1 VTRSNHV
8 WEPRLDDLSHSHVAR
23 LMDRHGI
30 ATAAELRRRAAADP
44 DWFYP
49 AIIDDLGIEWFRR
62 WDTLRDDSRGL
73 PWTEWFLGGQLNLVH
88 NALDRHVLAGHGDQ
102 LAVIAEDDAGGV
114 TRLTYRELQARVQR
128 FAGALAGLG
137 VGAGDAV
144 GLYLPMGAEAVVA
157 LLACLALGAAAVP
170 VFSGLGP
177 EALAARLA
185 DAGATVLLTAD
196 GTRRR
201 GKVVMLQPAADHA
214 AGLSGTV
221 RTVVVQRRLGLAGPC
236 DKDHVISWEGIEAA
250 ASPQRPTVPLEASA
264 RALILH
270 TPGTT
275 GPPKGA
281 VHTHAGVQIAT
292 AKELG
297 YHLDLR
303 PGESMFWVT
312 DIGWMMGPWQILGV
326 LFHRGTV
333 VLLDGTLDHPGTDRL
348 FRIVERHRVTHLG
361 LTPTRVRQ
369 LAARQGEI
377 GRGHDLSSVRVIGST
392 GEPWDEPS
400 YLWAFHNLGRSRC
413 PIVNISGGTELMGC
427 LLAPLVVA
435 PLTPTTLQG
444 PALGLD
450 VDVVDDDGRPV
461 RGGTGYL
468 VCRNAAPN
476 MTRGFLGD
484 PQRYLETYFSRFG
497 ESVWFHGDW
506 ARVDEAGFW
515 YLAGRADDT
524 LTIAGRRVGPGE
536 VEAAAVSHPA
546 VRQAAAVGLGDPLQG
561 TRLVLVLVPKP
572 GIRPS
577 DALGEEVA
585 RHVAEQLGDPTRAAA
600 VRWVEE
606 LPATRTGRVLR
617 GLIRRL
623 LAGEDPGDT
632 APVANP
638 DAVDALR
645 GNRETGKPVNRGQ
658 LP

>member
-1 VTRSNHV
+1 MTRSNHV

-30 ATAAELRRRAAADP
+30 ATADELRRRAASDP
-44 DWFYP
+44 EWFYP
-49 AIIDDLGIEWFRR
+49 AIVDDLGIEWFRR
-62 WDTLRDDSRGL
+62 WDVVRDGSRGL

-88 NALDRHVLAGHGDQ
+88 NALDRHVLAGYGEQ
-102 LAVIAEDDAGGV
+102 VAVIAEDDDGSV

-137 VGAGDAV
+137 VVAGDAV
-144 GLYLPMGAEAVVA
+144 GLYLPTGAEAVVA
-157 LLACLALGAAAVP
+157 LLACLSLGAVAVP
-170 VFSGLGP
+170 VFTGLGP
-177 EALAARLA
+177 EAAAARLA
-185 DAGATVLLTAD
+185 DARATVLLTAD

-201 GKVVMLQPAADHA
+201 GRIVPLQPAADHA

-221 RTVVVQRRLGLAGPC
+221 RQIVVQRRLGLAGPG
-236 DKDHVISWEGIEAA
+236 DRDRVVSWECAEQA
-250 ASPQRPTVPLEASA
+250 ASPRATVPLDASA

-275 GPPKGA
+275 GAPKGA
-281 VHTHAGVQIAT
+281 VHTHAGVQLAT
-292 AKELG
+292 AKEVG

-303 PGESMFWVT
+303 AGETMFWVT
-312 DIGWMMGPWQILGV
+312 DIGWMMGPWEILGV

-333 VLLDGTLDHPGTDRL
+333 VLLDGTLDHPGLDRL

-377 GRGHDLSSVRVIGST
+377 GRGHDLSSIRVLGST
-392 GEPWDEPS
+392 GEPWDEAS

-444 PALGLD
+444 PALGME
-450 VDVVDDDGRPV
+450 VDVVDDGGRPV

-484 PQRYLETYFSRFG
+484 PQRYLDTYFSRFG

-506 ARVDEAGFW
+506 ARVDEAGYW

-524 LTIAGRRVGPGE
+524 MTIAGRRVGPGE
-536 VEAAAVSHPA
+536 VEAAAASHPA
-546 VRQAAAVGLGDPLQG
+546 VRQAAAVGIGNPLQG

-577 DALGEEVA
+577 DALGDEVA
-585 RHVAEQLGDPTRAAA
+585 RHVAEQLGDATRAAA
-600 VRWVEE
+600 VRWVES
-606 LPATRTGRVLR
+606 LPETRAGRVLR

-623 LAGEDPGDT
+623 LAGEDPGDL
-632 APVANP
+632 ALVANP
-638 DAVDALR
+638 DAVEALQRNR
-645 GNRETGKPVNRGQ
+645 GNLRQ

>member
-30 ATAAELRRRAAADP
+30 ATADELRQRAAADP
-44 DWFYP
+44 EWFYP
-49 AIIDDLGIEWFRR
+49 AIVDDLGIEWFRR
-62 WDTLRDDSRGL
+62 WDALRDGSRGL

-88 NALDRHVLAGHGDQ
+88 NALDRHVLAGFGEQ
-102 LAVIAEDDAGGV
+102 VAVIAEDDAGGA

-137 VGAGDAV
+137 VVAGDAV
-144 GLYLPMGAEAVVA
+144 GLYLPTGAEAVVA
-157 LLACLALGAAAVP
+157 LLACLALGAVAVP
-170 VFSGLGP
+170 VFNGLGP
-177 EALAARLA
+177 ETAASRLA
-185 DAGATVLLTAD
+185 DARATVLLTAD

-201 GKVVMLQPAADHA
+201 GKIVPLQPAADHA

-221 RTVVVQRRLGLAGPC
+221 RQIVVQRRLGLAGPG
-236 DKDHVISWEGIEAA
+236 DRDRVVSWERAEQA
-250 ASPQRPTVPLEASA
+250 ASPRATVPLDASA

-275 GPPKGA
+275 GAPKGA
-281 VHTHAGVQIAT
+281 VHTHAGVQLAT
-292 AKELG
+292 AKDVG

-303 PGESMFWVT
+303 PGETMFWVT
-312 DIGWMMGPWQILGV
+312 DIGWMMGPWEILGV

-333 VLLDGTLDHPGTDRL
+333 VLLDGTLDHPGLDRL

-361 LTPTRVRQ
+361 LTPTRARQ

-377 GRGHDLSSVRVIGST
+377 GRGHDLSSIRVLGST
-392 GEPWDEPS
+392 GEPWDEAS

-444 PALGLD
+444 PALGMD
-450 VDVVDDDGRPV
+450 VDVVDDGGRPV

-484 PQRYLETYFSRFG
+484 PQRYLDTYFSRFG

-515 YLAGRADDT
+515 FLSGRADDT
-524 LTIAGRRVGPGE
+524 MTIAGRRVGPGE
-536 VEAAAVSHPA
+536 VEAAAASHPA
-546 VRQAAAVGLGDPLQG
+546 VRGAAAVGIGDPLQG

-577 DALGEEVA
+577 EALGDEVA
-585 RHVAEQLGDPTRAAA
+585 RHVAEQLGDATRAAA
-600 VRWVEE
+600 VRWVEA
-606 LPATRTGRVLR
+606 LPATRAGRVLR

-623 LAGEDPGDT
+623 LAGEDPGDL

-638 DAVDALR
+638 DTVEALR
-645 GNRETGKPVNRGQ
+645 ANRGQ